1 MLCTGLVDYFGN
13 SNLFHYLDDFFFAGK
28 ANTRECALSLNDMLC
43 LCDAVQAPL
52 KPEKVIGP
60 STQMIIL
67 GIELDTILRQARFH
81 RTNCSH
87 CWRNWSCLFHCISL
101 THLTLNDS
109 SFLWWA
115 SWPLLVKLCLLV
127 GYF

>member
-28 ANTRECALSLNDMLC
+28 ANTRECALTLNDMLG

-67 GIELDTILRQARFH
+67 GIELDTVLMQAQL
-81 RTNCSH
+81 SQDKLQ
-87 CWRNWSCLFHCISL
+87 SLLEELELFVSL
-101 THLTLNDS
+101 THLAPNDS
-109 SFLWWA
+109 SFLWWT
-115 SWPLLVKLCLLV
+115 SWPLLVKLSLLV